1 MSSHIYHL
9 KKGEKL
15 QVPANP
21 LLLVWA
27 DLFLPHLLLLCCYWK
42 QVKGPI
48 PKLAYSKNMKKH
60 LGMLAG
66 GTGTCYTLLTST

>member
-15 QVPANP
+15 QVPVNP
-21 LLLVWA
+21 FLLVVRP
-27 DLFLPHLLLLCCYWK
+27 LPHLLLCCYWK

-66 GTGTCYTLLTST
+66 GTGTFYTL

>member
-15 QVPANP
+15 QV
-21 LLLVWA
+21 
-27 DLFLPHLLLLCCYWK
+27 
-42 QVKGPI
+42 KGPI
-48 PKLAYSKNMKKH
+48 PKLSYSKNMKKH

-66 GTGTCYTLLTST
+66 GTGNTFLCPASLPPVARVSVKTHHHRFSSFL